1 MWFFGLFLDLKF
13 TYKITK
19 LVEGLSLN
27 IRDVVSRRSVGRMNN
42 FLEICKD
49 IGFQNEGEKGMEI
62 ILKRECFNRRERSEG
77 RWEWSVLK
85 ENIIWTYEITGSNCN
100 ILSKQLFPD

>member
-13 TYKITK
+13 TYKIRK

-27 IRDVVSRRSVGRMNN
+27 IWDVVSRRSVGRMNK

-49 IGFQNEGEKGMEI
+49 IGFQNEGEKGMDI
-62 ILKRECFNRRERSEG
+62 ILKRECFKEVKGSE
-77 RWEWSVLK
+77 
-85 ENIIWTYEITGSNCN
+85 
-100 ILSKQLFPD
+100 ILISS